1 MPNID
6 AFKTQLVGGGARPNL
21 FTVMMTSP
29 KEGAVVDSVLAS
41 FMIKAASLPASTVS
55 VIEMGYRGR
64 KLKLHGDRTFEPWK
78 ITVINDTDMKL
89 RNSFEVWMNSIH
101 RHSMNVGAE
110 EPGQYH
116 ADLTVQQLDHMSNA
130 PVRTYNIIGAWPSS
144 VSAIELNYDT
154 NDTVEEFEVE
164 FAYQYWL
171 SDRIGF

>member
-6 AFKTQLVGGGARPNL
+6 AFKTQLMGGGARPNL
-21 FTVMMTSP
+21 FQVTIGQPPIGPAM
-29 KEGAVVDSVLAS
+29 DSVLAS
-41 FMIKAASLPASTVS
+41 FMIKAASLPASTIS
-55 VIEMGYRGR
+55 VIELGYRGR

-78 ITVINDTDMKL
+78 ITVINDTDMQL
-89 RNSFEVWMNSIH
+89 RTAFEQWMNNIH
-101 RHSMNVGAE
+101 QHVSNIGAE
-110 EPGQYH
+110 DPGQYH
-116 ADLTVQQLDHMSNA
+116 ANMIIDQLDHRANL

-171 SDRIGF
+171 SDQIGF